1 MCLMSVAIDE
11 VRKVTSVFPVYNILA
26 INSPHHIVAFILKS
40 VNQFCLKIDR
50 LILTRMQHWDRER
63 KTETHRDRERA
74 DSNISAIMKTM

>member
-1 MCLMSVAIDE
+1 MSVAIDE

-50 LILTRMQHWDRER
+50 LILTGMQHWDRER

-74 DSNISAIMKTM
+74 ESNISAIMKTM